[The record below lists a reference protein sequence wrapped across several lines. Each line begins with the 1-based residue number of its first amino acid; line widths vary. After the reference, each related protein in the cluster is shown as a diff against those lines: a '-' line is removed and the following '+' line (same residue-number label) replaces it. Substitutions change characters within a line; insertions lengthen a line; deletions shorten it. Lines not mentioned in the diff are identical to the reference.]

1 MMTPQTVNEPRM
13 SVIGFP
19 FILSICWVMMI
30 ERTTVWRLAVRLEW
44 ISCFRQSVPF
54 AEMGRRR
61 WMNKTLVL
69 YFALLLTLLSSLPC
83 LLIIGF
89 FLPPMGFWF
98 SHPLTLVFFP
108 LCSPARFR
116 SFLVPLPIPCFP
128 CTLLFPFPY
137 FPPFQSPFPSCS
149 IESERKKENDC
160 QSFFLWRSGSA
171 FCTSSNC
178 TKSPSDVPSSD
189 DDGMAAGAVAVA
201 VADERDGR
209 NHGQQCEANRL
220 LIHLPVSAKI
230 SHSLSP
236 FFMAGDDVIHESV
249 EFEIFDT
256 TRILLSRG

>member
-1 MMTPQTVNEPRM
+1 MASCRTRVNFLLPSKCAVCRNGKKKVDEQDFSPLFRAFAYTTEF
-13 SVIGFP
+13 SS
-19 FILSICWVMMI
+19 LSIDY
-30 ERTTVWRLAVRLEW
+30 RFLLAAYGIL
-44 ISCFRQSVPF
+44 IQPS
-54 AEMGRRR
+54 
-61 WMNKTLVL
+61 TD
-69 YFALLLTLLSSLPC
+69 SSFFFPC
-83 LLIIGF
+83 LG
-89 FLPPMGFWF
+89 
-98 SHPLTLVFFP
+98 
-108 LCSPARFR
+108 SPARFR

-149 IESERKKENDC
+149 FESERKKENDC